1 MASSLQNPPARHW
14 HRATLALMASL
25 LVHVIMLELSGGGGD
40 AARPASALHA
50 ELRAA
55 PPALE
60 PLIEPVRQEPRIPQP
75 LALPAK
81 QVPAAS
87 RSAHVP
93 SADTVHAPAR
103 AEAEGGADSRVYT
116 ARELDRFP
124 QPLQP
129 LPRWQGDTLRLWLTI
144 DTRGHVVDL
153 AVATG
158 AFPLDPQWRERI
170 AGVLFSPAMREER
183 PVRARILL
191 ELRE

>member
-1 MASSLQNPPARHW
+1 
-14 HRATLALMASL
+14 MASL
-25 LVHVIMLELSGGGGD
+25 LAHVAMLELSGGGGQ

-55 PPALE
+55 PPVQESEIA
-60 PLIEPVRQEPRIPQP
+60 PVRQEPPMPRP

-87 RSAHVP
+87 QSTPVP
-93 SADTVHAPAR
+93 PAETVHAAAR
-103 AEAEGGADSRVYT
+103 AEAEAGADSRVYT

-129 LPRWQGDTLRLWLTI
+129 LPRWQGESLRLWLTI
-144 DTRGHVVDL
+144 DARGHVVDL
-153 AVATG
+153 AAATG
-158 AFPLDPQWRERI
+158 ALPMDPQWRERI

-183 PVRARILL
+183 AVRARILL